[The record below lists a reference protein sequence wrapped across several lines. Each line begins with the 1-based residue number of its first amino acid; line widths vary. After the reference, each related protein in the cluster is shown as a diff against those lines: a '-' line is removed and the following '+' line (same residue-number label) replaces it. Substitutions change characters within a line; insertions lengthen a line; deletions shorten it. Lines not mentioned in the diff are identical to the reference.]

1 MKDHKHN
8 KEDYIFWVL
17 HYGNM
22 TQRSVHDITNMG
34 QSAKGYQTETWRVTF
49 KDITAKKKI
58 HEAIKNMDLDY
69 YSGGETWKGWKVWGR
84 WTEGPISRIVREN
97 LNVLWRAYK
106 EVVSETKLYAAD
118 GMEIDYRLAG
128 IFDKKDRAPRALI
141 VYDESNSDPRVK
153 IYMRPPDGTE
163 PNVFESL
170 VKTTFDDEENDRRQ
184 KKQGRASSST
194 ELPKTPHEVE
204 IRTRQYRH
212 SFRSMK
218 ELNDDYPQYFQE
230 ICAHAAK
237 TMKKREEQGG
247 KKGKGKGGKSKEGK
261 GKSKEEDRDKNETQE
276 GGASASEAWNR
287 GTDKGSGN
295 KGGKGDKKGEYE
307 GDWWSWGWN
316 EKGKGKNQW

>member
-1 MKDHKHN
+1 M
-8 KEDYIFWVL
+8 
-17 HYGNM
+17 
-22 TQRSVHDITNMG
+22 
-34 QSAKGYQTETWRVTF
+34 
-49 KDITAKKKI
+49 
-58 HEAIKNMDLDY
+58 DY

-170 VKTTFDDEENDRRQ
+170 VKTTFADEENDRRQ

-218 ELNDDYPQYFQE
+218 ELNDDYPPILPGNLRSRSE
-230 ICAHAAK
+230 DHEEERG
-237 TMKKREEQGG
+237 TGREEGKRERRKEQRREGQEQRRRQGQERNTGRWRERQRYMEQG
-247 KKGKGKGGKSKEGK
+247 
-261 GKSKEEDRDKNETQE
+261 DR
-276 GGASASEAWNR
+276 
-287 GTDKGSGN
+287 
-295 KGGKGDKKGEYE
+295 
-307 GDWWSWGWN
+307 
-316 EKGKGKNQW
+316 